1 MSNIDA
7 TAMLE
12 LHGLKEPEIFGDIR
26 ATCARAQPKW
36 SRPSGLPLGNF
47 KGGRKIY
54 YGTHR
59 GSGPPRAAVGAMKM
73 QTTSDMLDVI
83 SGLLGLVLVG
93 CGAWY
98 WYNSN
103 VQALGTKQIAETAVL
118 EIRETAECHMEAFKM
133 WPGSTEAALEIQA
146 EFMGLCMAAR
156 EYVFLPDCTER
167 MREGDRAWNLSYK
180 FNSICWGKN

>member
-1 MSNIDA
+1 MKMPTTGNVIDV
-7 TAMLE
+7 T
-12 LHGLKEPEIFGDIR
+12 
-26 ATCARAQPKW
+26 
-36 SRPSGLPLGNF
+36 SGLF
-47 KGGRKIY
+47 
-54 YGTHR
+54 
-59 GSGPPRAAVGAMKM
+59 
-73 QTTSDMLDVI
+73 
-83 SGLLGLVLVG
+83 GLVLIG

-156 EYVFLPDCTER
+156 GRVAPRGARAAGGADATYRRLMNV
-167 MREGDRAWNLSYK
+167 GDGEWPAYCISVAIAG
-180 FNSICWGKN
+180 NSR

>member
-1 MSNIDA
+1 
-7 TAMLE
+7 
-12 LHGLKEPEIFGDIR
+12 
-26 ATCARAQPKW
+26 
-36 SRPSGLPLGNF
+36 
-47 KGGRKIY
+47 
-54 YGTHR
+54 
-59 GSGPPRAAVGAMKM
+59 MKM
-73 QTTSDMLDVI
+73 PTTSDVLDVI

-146 EFMGLCMAAR
+146 EFMDLCMAAR
-156 EYVFLPDCTER
+156 GIRLPSGLHRENARRRPR
-167 MREGDRAWNLSYK
+167 MESELQV
-180 FNSICWGKN
+180 